1 MNELELF
8 SFMQN
13 NRIIFSYFFL
23 SGVLFSFVVVV
34 VAYLFRNLPSAVR
47 FGAMISSLIGLVML
61 AIFTTIVQ
69 NIAFE
74 QLSTLSQ
81 MAANGS
87 EIASN
92 FIVNRGINPGEEVS
106 PPTWLMVLGFSQ
118 IAINLALTVY
128 IFMFA
133 KWDS

>member
-13 NRIIFSYFFL
+13 NRIIFSNFFL
-23 SGVLFSFVVVV
+23 SGVLFSFVVVA
-34 VAYLFRNLPSAVR
+34 VAYLFRNLPVAVR
-47 FGAMISSLIGLVML
+47 FGAMISSIIGLVML
-61 AIFTTIVQ
+61 AMFTTIVQ
-69 NIAFE
+69 NVAFE

-87 EIASN
+87 ELASN
-92 FIVNRGINPGEEVS
+92 FILNRGINPGDEVT
-106 PPTWLMVLGFSQ
+106 PPSWFLLLGFGQ
-118 IAINLALTVY
+118 IAINLVLTIY

-133 KWDS
+133 KWGD

>member
-13 NRIIFSYFFL
+13 NRIIFSNFFL
-23 SGVLFSFVVVV
+23 SGVLFSFVVVA

-47 FGAMISSLIGLVML
+47 FGAMISSIIGLLML
-61 AIFTTIVQ
+61 AMFTTIVQ

-81 MAANGS
+81 MAASGS

-92 FIVNRGINPGEEVS
+92 FIINRGINPGDEVS
-106 PPTWLMVLGFSQ
+106 PPMWFMAFGFIQ

>member
-1 MNELELF
+1 M
-8 SFMQN
+8 
-13 NRIIFSYFFL
+13 
-23 SGVLFSFVVVV
+23 
-34 VAYLFRNLPSAVR
+34 R
-47 FGAMISSLIGLVML
+47 FGAMISSIIGLLML
-61 AIFTTIVQ
+61 AMFTTIVQ

-92 FIVNRGINPGEEVS
+92 FIINRGINPGDEVS
-106 PPTWLMVLGFSQ
+106 PPMWFMALGFIQ

>member
-13 NRIIFSYFFL
+13 NRIIFSNFFL
-23 SGVLFSFVVVV
+23 SGVLFSFVVVF

-61 AIFTTIVQ
+61 AMFTTIVQ

-87 EIASN
+87 DIASN
-92 FIVNRGINPGEEVS
+92 FIVNRGITPGEEVS
-106 PPTWLMVLGFSQ
+106 PPTWLMVLGFVQ
-118 IAINLALTVY
+118 IAINLALTIY

>member
-13 NRIIFSYFFL
+13 NRIIFSNFFL
-23 SGVLFSFVVVV
+23 SGVLFSFVVVA
-34 VAYLFRNLPSAVR
+34 VAYLFRNLPSVVR
-47 FGAMISSLIGLVML
+47 FGAMISSIIGLLML
-61 AIFTTIVQ
+61 AMFTTIVQ

-74 QLSTLSQ
+74 QLGTLSQ

-92 FIVNRGINPGEEVS
+92 FIMNRGINPGDEVS
-106 PPTWLMVLGFSQ
+106 PPMWFMALGFIQ

-128 IFMFA
+128 IFMLA
-133 KWDS
+133 KWDN

>member
-13 NRIIFSYFFL
+13 NRIIFSNFFL
-23 SGVLFSFVVVV
+23 SGVLFSFVVVA
-34 VAYLFRNLPSAVR
+34 VAYLFRNLPSVVR
-47 FGAMISSLIGLVML
+47 FGAMISSIIGLLML
-61 AIFTTIVQ
+61 AMFTTIVQ

-74 QLSTLSQ
+74 QLGTLSQ

-92 FIVNRGINPGEEVS
+92 FIINRGINPGDEVS
-106 PPTWLMVLGFSQ
+106 PPMWFMALGIAQ
-118 IAINLALTVY
+118 IAINLVLTVY

>member
-13 NRIIFSYFFL
+13 NRIIFSNFFL
-23 SGVLFSFVVVV
+23 SGVLFSFVVVA
-34 VAYLFRNLPSAVR
+34 VAYLFRNLPSVVR
-47 FGAMISSLIGLVML
+47 FGAMISSIIGLLML
-61 AIFTTIVQ
+61 AMFTTIVQ

-92 FIVNRGINPGEEVS
+92 FIINRGINPGDEVS
-106 PPTWLMVLGFSQ
+106 PPMWFMALGFIQ

-128 IFMFA
+128 IFMYA

>member
-1 MNELELF
+1 MSELELF

-13 NRIIFSYFFL
+13 NRIIFSNFFL

-34 VAYLFRNLPSAVR
+34 VAYLFRNLPSTVR

-106 PPTWLMVLGFSQ
+106 SPTWLMVLGFSQ

>member
-13 NRIIFSYFFL
+13 NRIIFSNFFL
-23 SGVLFSFVVVV
+23 SGVLFSFVVVA
-34 VAYLFRNLPSAVR
+34 VAYLFRNLPSVVR
-47 FGAMISSLIGLVML
+47 FGAMISSIIGLLML
-61 AIFTTIVQ
+61 AMFTTIVQ

-74 QLSTLSQ
+74 QLGTLSQ

-92 FIVNRGINPGEEVS
+92 FIMNRGINPGDEVS
-106 PPTWLMVLGFSQ
+106 PPMWFMALGFAQ
-118 IAINLALTVY
+118 IAINLVLTVY